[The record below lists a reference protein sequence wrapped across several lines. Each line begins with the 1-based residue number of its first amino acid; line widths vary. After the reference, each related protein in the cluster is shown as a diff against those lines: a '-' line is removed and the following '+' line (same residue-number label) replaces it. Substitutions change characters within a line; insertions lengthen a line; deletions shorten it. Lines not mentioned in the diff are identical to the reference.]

1 MPLQETAHMED
12 LEQERKQKRREA
24 LEEYQKIISYEI
36 TPGTAE
42 PVRNRKP
49 SRRFRIRFRHIF
61 FGAAVIVTA
70 FCYFFIGNQLRVT
83 NERNKALQKELTSNL
98 EQLSQLEENLLSQNG
113 SAEST
118 EESAAE
124 TEESASD
131 VQEETVPPASFTAI
145 YPLTSSCV
153 ILHTYGPYA
162 ASDGSSAYS
171 YGLDLGTEQ
180 DTDVIAAES
189 GTVLFAGEDEET
201 GLTVRIDH
209 GNGYITHYCYN
220 KELRVNA
227 GETVT
232 LQARQ
237 LQLSETGDSDEF
249 RQYTKN
255 IRFKDECLEDI
266 LRVVNAEA
274 SALQIQTASPV
285 LSKRKL
291 TIEFENNSPETVAE
305 LICWA
310 LSLKCSREGDKLI
323 LSE

>member
-1 MPLQETAHMED
+1 MWFVPGGEIESLNLVTQEN
-12 LEQERKQKRREA
+12 REA
-24 LEEYQKIISYEI
+24 SMLVTTLEDGSVVYLAQESTLKYPEHFATDKREVNLQGEAFFDVAKKHEQTFLIETEKVQIEVL
-36 TPGTAE
+36 GTAFN
-42 PVRNRKP
+42 VR
-49 SRRFRIRFRHIF
+49 SHGDDSFRLSVQR
-61 FGAAVIVTA
+61 G
-70 FCYFFIGNQLRVT
+70 RV
-83 NERNKALQKELTSNL
+83 KVSLKQGGQS
-98 EQLSQLEENLLSQNG
+98 
-113 SAEST
+113 
-118 EESAAE
+118 
-124 TEESASD
+124 
-131 VQEETVPPASFTAI
+131 
-145 YPLTSSCV
+145 
-153 ILHTYGPYA
+153 
-162 ASDGSSAYS
+162 
-171 YGLDLGTEQ
+171 
-180 DTDVIAAES
+180 
-189 GTVLFAGEDEET
+189 VL
-201 GLTVRIDH
+201 
-209 GNGYITHYCYN
+209 
-220 KELRVNA
+220 VNA

>member
-1 MPLQETAHMED
+1 VNLQGEAFFDVAKKHEQTFLIETEKVQIEV
-12 LEQERKQKRREA
+12 L
-24 LEEYQKIISYEI
+24 
-36 TPGTAE
+36 GTAFN
-42 PVRNRKP
+42 VR
-49 SRRFRIRFRHIF
+49 SHGDDSFRLSVQR
-61 FGAAVIVTA
+61 G
-70 FCYFFIGNQLRVT
+70 RV
-83 NERNKALQKELTSNL
+83 KVSLKQGGQS
-98 EQLSQLEENLLSQNG
+98 
-113 SAEST
+113 
-118 EESAAE
+118 
-124 TEESASD
+124 
-131 VQEETVPPASFTAI
+131 
-145 YPLTSSCV
+145 
-153 ILHTYGPYA
+153 
-162 ASDGSSAYS
+162 
-171 YGLDLGTEQ
+171 
-180 DTDVIAAES
+180 
-189 GTVLFAGEDEET
+189 VL
-201 GLTVRIDH
+201 
-209 GNGYITHYCYN
+209 
-220 KELRVNA
+220 VNA